1 MLSLVPVDP
10 FKAIPTK
17 PSVESAGC
25 VAGATIFVSIVP
37 AFFIV
42 ELVFPNIP
50 VDFLA
55 CRLIVAPLLFVASE
69 PITATPTAPSPFPV
83 IVPLFVTSD
92 LIVPL
97 FSPNIPVEF
106 VPLIVIVAPLL
117 FVAVE
122 PFTAIPTDFSLFPV
136 ILPLFVIVDLVEPLF
151 SPNIPVENAV
161 PKIIWPVVSFVA
173 VEALTAIPTKPSSVV
188 PGFAVLVSI
197 VPAFVTIEPTSPNIP
212 VDFLAVKFIVAPLL
226 FVALES
232 LTAIPTAPSPLPL
245 IVPLF
250 VKIDLVEPTAKPNI
264 PVEFIPLR
272 VIVAPLLFVA
282 VEAFAAI
289 PTAFCLS
296 PVILP
301 AFVNVEFTSP
311 YIPVEKSVPKLIV
324 PVVSFIPV
332 EAFKDIPTKPSSAFL
347 GLTPFISIFPALL
360 TFESLFPIIPA
371 DLKAD
376 KVITPFVLEFVIS
389 DFSPNIAA
397 EPCLVTLI
405 ANLFST
411 TELVL
416 VPVLFF
422 A

>member
-1 MLSLVPVDP
+1 M
-10 FKAIPTK
+10 
-17 PSVESAGC
+17 
-25 VAGATIFVSIVP
+25 
-37 AFFIV
+37 
-42 ELVFPNIP
+42 
-50 VDFLA
+50 
-55 CRLIVAPLLFVASE
+55 LFVASE
-69 PITATPTAPSPFPV
+69 PITATPTVPSPIPV

-92 LIVPL
+92 LTVPL
-97 FSPNIPVEF
+97 ASPNIPVEF
-106 VPLIVIVAPLL
+106 VPFRVIVAPLL

-188 PGFAVLVSI
+188 VGFAVLVSI
-197 VPAFVTIEPTSPNIP
+197 FPASVTVEPTSPHIP

-250 VKIDLVEPTAKPNI
+250 VNVDLVEPTAKPNI
-264 PVEFIPLR
+264 PVEFTPLR

-301 AFVNVEFTSP
+301 AFVNVELASP
-311 YIPVEKSVPKLIV
+311 YIPVEKSVPKIIL
-324 PVVSFIPV
+324 PVVSFVPV
-332 EAFKDIPTKPSSAFL
+332 EAFKDIPTKPSSAFV

-376 KVITPFVLEFVIS
+376 KVITPVVLEFVIS